1 MAKSLARK
9 QQIFVA
15 EYLTDLNATRA
26 AIAAGYSEKTADQQ
40 GSRMLKN
47 VKVAAVIAEITQKRV
62 GGRSPPGVVLPSG
75 VGTAIGFKT
84 HQSAGLWRRLGINE
98 KSPLA
103 HSRGDGAILGEL
115 SPRSLPD
122 DPRNGLVSV
131 LRLTLVR
138 FKHEPNLQVRFPW
151 LPFGFGGG
159 DQPR

>member
-47 VKVAAVIAEITQKRV
+47 VKVAAVIAEKTQKRV

-103 HSRGDGAILGEL
+103 HSRGDGAILGGL